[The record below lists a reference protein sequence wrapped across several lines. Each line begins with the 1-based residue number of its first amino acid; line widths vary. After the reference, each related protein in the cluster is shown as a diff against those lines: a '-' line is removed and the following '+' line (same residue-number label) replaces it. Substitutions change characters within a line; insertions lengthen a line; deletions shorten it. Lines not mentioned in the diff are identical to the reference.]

1 MKVKAHCAS
10 AGQSNAEQF
19 CLCEIVKH
27 LGSSSSNSVF
37 NLDRPKTPFGGELC
51 SPTQEITRTL
61 RSARLGAA
69 CRSLHTEMADPQISN
84 KSDLMALESDFG
96 QTLTGTELI

>member
-1 MKVKAHCAS
+1 MPPRYSRMLNNFVCARF
-10 AGQSNAEQF
+10 G
-19 CLCEIVKH
+19 KH

-37 NLDRPKTPFGGELC
+37 NSDRPKTPFGGELC
-51 SPTQEITRTL
+51 SSTQEITGTL